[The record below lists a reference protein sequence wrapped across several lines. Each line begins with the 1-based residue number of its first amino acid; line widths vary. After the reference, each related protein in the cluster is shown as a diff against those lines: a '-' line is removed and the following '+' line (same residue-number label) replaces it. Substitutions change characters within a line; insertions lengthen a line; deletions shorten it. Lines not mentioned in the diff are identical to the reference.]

1 MLYYRQEVLV
11 MAINYNNLWKLLID
25 RGMTKTDL
33 RIKAGLTTSAIAQL
47 GKNEY
52 VSLKVIEKI
61 CDALDCEISDVV
73 TREKG

>member
-1 MLYYRQEVLV
+1 
-11 MAINYNNLWKLLID
+11 MAISYNNLWKLLID

-33 RIKAGLTTSAIAQL
+33 RIKAGLTKSAIAQL

-61 CDALDCEISDVV
+61 CDALDCDISDVV

>member
-1 MLYYRQEVLV
+1 
-11 MAINYNNLWKLLID
+11 MAISYNNLWKLLID
-25 RGMTKTDL
+25 RGITKTDL

-61 CDALDCEISDVV
+61 CDALDCDISDVV

>member
-1 MLYYRQEVLV
+1 
-11 MAINYNNLWKLLID
+11 MAMSYNNLWKLLID

-61 CDALDCEISDVV
+61 CDALDCDISDVV

>member
-1 MLYYRQEVLV
+1 

-61 CDALDCEISDVV
+61 CDALDCDISDVV
-73 TREKG
+73 TSEKG

>member
-1 MLYYRQEVLV
+1 

-47 GKNEY
+47 GKNKY

-61 CDALDCEISDVV
+61 CDALDCDISDVV

>member
-1 MLYYRQEVLV
+1 
-11 MAINYNNLWKLLID
+11 MAISYNNLWKLLID

-61 CDALDCEISDVV
+61 CDALDCDISDVV
-73 TREKG
+73 AREKG

>member
-1 MLYYRQEVLV
+1 
-11 MAINYNNLWKLLID
+11 MAISYNNLWKLLID

-52 VSLKVIEKI
+52 VSLKVIEKV
-61 CDALDCEISDVV
+61 CDALDCDISDVV